1 MSIKSNFLI
10 FDITT
15 GNDMC
20 YMLYT
25 KALLRTHICMK
36 EVKWKRGK
44 KEAQKKTSAV
54 LSAIDDDYSV
64 EKNMKRK
71 ESELPKR
78 YGRKGRNGI
87 GDDVMMGENIFF
99 LLLLF
104 SFFFYYALQQID
116 IDSRS
121 HHLFMRIKSKMY
133 VSLTH
138 SLTIDRNHL
147 SIISGR
153 VYAQWNIVVCSG
165 KCGNI
170 VLFYSFAS
178 PFLT

>member
-20 YMLYT
+20 YILYT
-25 KALLRTHICMK
+25 KAVLRTHIWVCMK
-36 EVKWKRGK
+36 K
-44 KEAQKKTSAV
+44 KMKTKERRRLRKTSAI

-104 SFFFYYALQQID
+104 SFFFCFFSSTL
-116 IDSRS
+116 
-121 HHLFMRIKSKMY
+121 LNKSI
-133 VSLTH
+133 L
-138 SLTIDRNHL
+138 IA
-147 SIISGR
+147 G
-153 VYAQWNIVVCSG
+153 G
-165 KCGNI
+165 K
-170 VLFYSFAS
+170 FPSFIHEN
-178 PFLT
+178 

>member
-1 MSIKSNFLI
+1 
-10 FDITT
+10 
-15 GNDMC
+15 
-20 YMLYT
+20 
-25 KALLRTHICMK
+25 MK

-104 SFFFYYALQQID
+104 SFF
-116 IDSRS
+116 STT
-121 HHLFMRIKSKMY
+121 LFNKSILIAGAIIYSWELRAKCT
-133 VSLTH
+133 SH

-170 VLFYSFAS
+170 VFYSFAS

>member
-1 MSIKSNFLI
+1 MYGCKGIAIQKMSIKSNFLI

-20 YMLYT
+20 YMCCIQKQSCELVYECVE
-25 KALLRTHICMK
+25 KEWRNEERRRLR
-36 EVKWKRGK
+36 
-44 KEAQKKTSAV
+44 KTSAI

-104 SFFFYYALQQID
+104 SFFLLFYALQQID
-116 IDSRS
+116 TDSR
-121 HHLFMRIKSKMY
+121 RK
-133 VSLTH
+133 V
-138 SLTIDRNHL
+138 
-147 SIISGR
+147 SII
-153 VYAQWNIVVCSG
+153 
-165 KCGNI
+165 
-170 VLFYSFAS
+170 YS
-178 PFLT
+178 